1 MNVREGFGRALGWRL
16 GSGCF
21 WGDAGGMI
29 GGNGGLE
36 LGLAGESLGGGE
48 GEIFEAKVLEA

>member
-1 MNVREGFGRALGWRL
+1 MET

-21 WGDAGGMI
+21 WGDVGGMI

>member
-1 MNVREGFGRALGWRL
+1 MEA

-21 WGDAGGMI
+21 WGDD

-48 GEIFEAKVLEA
+48 GEIFEAEILEA